1 MIYDVYCKTVD
12 GNQHFILEMQQE
24 HHLNLENRI
33 MYYMAR
39 ALERQGKKGSNYEFS
54 PVYGI
59 FFVDFQF
66 MHLSKRLIQDF
77 TMREKETYEPFSDL
91 LRILIVSLGE
101 VKEKWEDCASEF
113 EQITYL
119 IKNMHKMDTN
129 SKEYKSS
136 EFDEMFEASKMD
148 NLAAEE
154 MVSYNESLKAYE
166 DRVLYYQ
173 SAFEKG
179 ESKGRLE
186 EKKETARK
194 MKMAGFDDRDIKM
207 LTDLAPGEY

>member
-1 MIYDVYCKTVD
+1 
-12 GNQHFILEMQQE
+12 
-24 HHLNLENRI
+24 
-33 MYYMAR
+33 
-39 ALERQGKKGSNYEFS
+39 
-54 PVYGI
+54 
-59 FFVDFQF
+59 
-66 MHLSKRLIQDF
+66 
-77 TMREKETYEPFSDL
+77 
-91 LRILIVSLGE
+91 
-101 VKEKWEDCASEF
+101 
-113 EQITYL
+113 
-119 IKNMHKMDTN
+119 
-129 SKEYKSS
+129 
-136 EFDEMFEASKMD
+136 MFEASKMD